1 MWSTACNVTI
11 ITIIS
16 KTNTK
21 TIIHFIQSVSIVLF
35 WVSWSQ
41 RFSNY
46 LKMMF
51 VSSLPPLFVGGLM
64 SYLRYLCLFT
74 YSGVVFL
81 FWFSSS
87 MLAVFL
93 GCPFLIATL
102 VFSNVYWLPNLLI
115 WSVSDDGYS
124 RNPLCTLDWM
134 PIF

>member
-1 MWSTACNVTI
+1 MS
-11 ITIIS
+11 
-16 KTNTK
+16 
-21 TIIHFIQSVSIVLF
+21 
-35 WVSWSQ
+35 
-41 RFSNY
+41 Y
-46 LKMMF
+46 LRYLC
-51 VSSLPPLFVGGLM
+51 SSLPPLFVGGLM

-124 RNPLCTLDWM
+124 RNPLCTLVWM